1 MNRDERKQLRALVSD
16 VERWGAAA
24 DAVTRRREEIDVQVR
39 AYVDDLRTRVVTV
52 AYDGRAAWRAIPL
65 TRADARLVELLA
77 HRANLPALTD
87 ADHAMLRRLD
97 DQLHVAHDVAP
108 LVSARRFFAGRERKA
123 EAAASADVLRSL
135 HAWGSALGLGSRLEH
150 LARSTDM
157 HDGTR
162 MTVSDLLE
170 PSLGLADDLAHLGR
184 APEIVPG
191 EVLHPL
197 AGAVAVITRAVA
209 AESSYRDAAKEAGE
223 AVRGAAVDR
232 LLAEMPIDALKDA
245 TRDRLRLGPLRDAQV
260 STIAQVLAAGR
271 ELASL
276 PGLGP
281 TTATQMVGAAR
292 TLWQITYDETPVRVD
307 VARRDGEATR
317 LLDHLA
323 SWDAARATRGA
334 TADLAR
340 TEELGPLASAV
351 RGHVTHV
358 LVLRVAGHEVVDLLA
373 GADAVVRRAAMIAT
387 GGRGPA
393 RPRVTD
399 DPWDDFLARPA
410 DYFAMLAELGFLVED
425 DAKTHGDLP
434 DEIIE
439 AVRALELKGD
449 ALNASLRGYQSFAAR
464 FALVQRKVIIGD
476 EMGLGKTVEALAVF
490 AHLHSAGET
499 HFVVVCPAA
508 VVTNWTREVASK
520 STLRAFRV
528 HGPNRDGAAQA
539 WVRRGGVAV
548 TTYETLGRLD
558 PYLDQVDTLSCV
570 VVDEAHYIKN
580 PAAQRSQRTAALL
593 DRAER
598 AVLLTGTPLENRVEE
613 FRNLVGY
620 VRPDLVVDVHGLAP
634 HRFRRQVA
642 PAYLRRNQEDVL
654 DELPGLVEV
663 DEWLPMTRDDERAYR
678 EAVVAGNF
686 MAMRQAAMLAS
697 DSQKMERLIDV
708 VEEAEANDRRVI
720 VFSHFREV
728 LSRVAR
734 ELPGPVFGP
743 LTGSVPAA
751 ARQDMVDKFAAAG
764 NGAVLVAQIV
774 AGGVGL
780 NIQAASVVIIC
791 EPQLKPT
798 TEAQAVARAHRMGQ
812 LKSVQV
818 HRLLSEDGVD
828 RRITEI
834 LAEKRRLFDD
844 FARVS
849 DTAESA
855 PEALDIS
862 EGELAR
868 EVVATER
875 KRLLTQDLDTPGK

>member
-16 VERWGAAA
+16 VERWGAVA
-24 DAVTRRREEIDVQVR
+24 DTVTHRREEVDAHVR
-39 AYVDDLRTRVVTV
+39 AYVDELRTRVVTV

-65 TRADARLVELLA
+65 THDDARLLELLA
-77 HRANLPALTD
+77 HRANLPTLSE

-97 DQLHVAHDVAP
+97 EDQHAVDDVAP
-108 LVSARRFFAGRERKA
+108 LVSAWRFFAGRERRT
-123 EAAASADVLRSL
+123 EAAAAASLLSDL
-135 HAWGSALGLGSRLEH
+135 HAWATAVGLGPRLEH
-150 LARSTDM
+150 LARPTDVY
-157 HDGTR
+157 DATR
-162 MTVSDLLE
+162 MTASDLLD
-170 PSLGLADDLAHLGR
+170 PALGLADDLADLGR
-184 APEIVPG
+184 SPELVPG
-191 EVLHPL
+191 EALHPL
-197 AGAVAVITRAVA
+197 AGSVAVVTRAVA

-223 AVRGAAVDR
+223 AVRGAEVDR
-232 LLAEMPIDALKDA
+232 MLEKMPIEALKDA

-260 STIAQVLAAGR
+260 ATVAQVLAAGR

-292 TLWQITYDETPVRVD
+292 TLWQITYDETPVRID
-307 VARRDGEATR
+307 VARRDGETTR

-340 TEELGPLASAV
+340 TEELAPLASAV

-358 LVLRVAGHEVVDLLA
+358 LVLRVAEREVVDLLA
-373 GADAVVRRAAMIAT
+373 GADQVVRRAAMIAT

-393 RPRVTD
+393 PSRVSD

-410 DYFAMLAELGFLVED
+410 DYFAMLAELGFLLED
-425 DAKTHGDLP
+425 DARAHGDLP
-434 DEIIE
+434 DEIVE

-490 AHLHSAGET
+490 AHLRSAGET

-520 STLRAFRV
+520 STLRAYRV
-528 HGPNRDGAAQA
+528 HGPNREGAAGA
-539 WVRRGGVAV
+539 WVRCGGVAV
-548 TTYETLGRLD
+548 TTYETLARLD
-558 PYLDQVDTLSCV
+558 PYLDQVDTISCV

-580 PAAQRSQRTAALL
+580 PAAQRSQRAAALL

-613 FRNLVGY
+613 FRSLVGY
-620 VRPDLVVDVHGLAP
+620 VRPDLVVDASELAP
-634 HRFRRQVA
+634 QRFRRQVA

-663 DEWLPMTRDDERAYR
+663 DEWLPMTRDDERVYR

-697 DSQKMERLIDV
+697 DSQKMERLIEV

-828 RRITEI
+828 RRVTEI
-834 LAEKRRLFDD
+834 LAEKRRLFDE

-855 PEALDIS
+855 PEAVDIS

-875 KRLLTQDLDTPGK
+875 KRLLTHHTPGE